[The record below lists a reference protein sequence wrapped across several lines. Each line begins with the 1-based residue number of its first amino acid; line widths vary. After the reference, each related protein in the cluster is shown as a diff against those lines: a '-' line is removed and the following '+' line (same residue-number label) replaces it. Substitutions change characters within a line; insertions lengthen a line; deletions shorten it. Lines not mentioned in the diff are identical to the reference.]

1 MAYAVKPKAKRQR
14 VVAFPLVEAALTMWM
29 KQASAQ
35 YAPVTG
41 DIFQCVLFPCLN
53 NWFLPSLLLNLAEL
67 TTSPPPSHCSTKM
80 LAEADRKR
88 ICELPEAILPAD
100 IFNMD
105 KTGLCYACT
114 LSPRLAV
121 APSCY
126 LADVCLLPRMLSDTG
141 LAQQWRSGVKQQ
153 KLCLTYAFTV
163 NADGT
168 KMLELFVIGKLA
180 KPVPFGRKS
189 PNDMGFSYHY
199 NIKAWMTSALFD
211 EYALFLSLPCPCGP
225 SSTLM
230 LTLCPPPPCNTG
242 GSATGT
248 SSSASKT
255 TSTSSS
261 LTAFPATPR
270 SLRGSQTSLWHSSC
284 PASRQCR
291 SHLTRASSGCSR
303 CATAASAC
311 LFLFLPCAAAALCSS
326 HSRAGSNVCIDRN

>member
-1 MAYAVKPKAKRQR
+1 MAYTVKPKAKRQR
-14 VVAFPLVEAALTMWM
+14 VVAFPLVEVALPMWM

-53 NWFLPSLLLNLAEL
+53 NWFLPSLLLNLAKL

-88 ICELPEAILPAD
+88 ICELPEAFLPAD
-100 IFNMD
+100 IFNVD

-230 LTLCPPPPCNTG
+230 LTLCPPTVQHRWLRNWDLKLRKQNRFILLLLDSFSCH
-242 GSATGT
+242 
-248 SSSASKT
+248 SKVVEGFT
-255 TSTSSS
+255 NITLAFFLPS
-261 LTAFPATPR
+261 LTSVPQPLDQGIIWVFKVR
-270 SLRGSQTSLWHSSC
+270 YR
-284 PASRQCR
+284 R
-291 SHLTRASSGCSR
+291 
-303 CATAASAC
+303 
-311 LFLFLPCAAAALCSS
+311 
-326 HSRAGSNVCIDRN
+326 